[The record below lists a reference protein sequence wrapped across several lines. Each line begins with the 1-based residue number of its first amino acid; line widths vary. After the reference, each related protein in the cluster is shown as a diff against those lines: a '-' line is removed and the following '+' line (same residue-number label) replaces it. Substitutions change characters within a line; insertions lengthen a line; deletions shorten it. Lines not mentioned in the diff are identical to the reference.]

1 MRNFIII
8 FIYVIITI
16 GYIDILF
23 EMINAR
29 DTDVNYFGLL
39 TIALY
44 LWVSKITYEKFY
56 KIKKDEKNN

>member
-29 DTDVNYFGLL
+29 DTGVNYFGLL
-39 TIALY
+39 TIPLY
-44 LWVSKITYEKFY
+44 LWVSKITYEKLF
-56 KIKKDEKNN
+56 KSEKR